1 VRGEDG
7 GGGVTAGDMAVARVG
22 AEGLGFLGCSP
33 WTTESMDGAVVRV
46 CADVD

>member
-1 VRGEDG
+1 
-7 GGGVTAGDMAVARVG
+7 MAVARVG

-33 WTTESMDGAVVRV
+33 WTTERMDGAVVRV